1 VLESKNMAFLKN
13 RAIWMLLLAAVLG
26 GASCRIFK
34 PGTMAYP
41 TGLSFPVVEDA
52 SISFKGRI
60 ISPVRERGGAYF
72 YSTENGFVR
81 CVDGLKR
88 NVIWTFKAD
97 NGLRTAPF
105 PGKENIYVHD
115 EADILYCLDSQGK
128 ISWTKAVGERVLT
141 PIVED
146 SGRIY
151 FGTDRGILWSLDL
164 KGEGPR
170 RFKAGAAINGGPLVL
185 GSRIIF
191 GSDDGKLSLID
202 PQGKALG
209 VFQAPG
215 RIIGPIASDG
225 KIVFFST
232 ETRDFFGLSL
242 NGLRP
247 KWKVRLGG
255 RVLIDPVLRGGRLF
269 LLSTNSVVYCLK
281 KTSGDV
287 LWWQNIPSRTA
298 YELAVIEDKVVI
310 STLSSHLLAFD
321 VETGRKTG
329 EYKTEQDLKTNAL
342 WIDPFLII
350 AQYDFQTDGGRFVY
364 LRKDVQALLSAQ
376 KASPQSVGDEI
387 PFAASAIGFF
397 KPNYE
402 FYLKTGEKREVA
414 QKASETNTWTWYAE
428 AEGSYSVGVNVTD
441 EKQSREIEVPFV
453 IEKRS
458 EKIVE
463 SPLMKGNTA
472 MTREQALELVNKHLK
487 NGNLIKHCLAV
498 EACMKA
504 VALRLGQDPEPWG
517 LAGLLHDLDYE
528 VTKKSPELHTSETV
542 KILNGLGMDPLI
554 VHAVQAHAGK
564 VPCANPMDWAI
575 FSIDPLTGLIIA
587 ATLMHPTKTLKAI
600 DLEFV
605 KRRYK
610 EKSFA
615 KGVRRDEIEQCVNLG
630 LSLDEF
636 ITICIQAMQGIDQDL
651 GLA

>member
-1 VLESKNMAFLKN
+1 MLKSTNMAFLKN
-13 RAIWMLLLAAVLG
+13 RAIWMLLPAVVLG
-26 GASCRIFK
+26 GVSCRIFK

-115 EADILYCLDSQGK
+115 EADILYCLDIQGK
-128 ISWTKAVGERVLT
+128 ISWKKAVGERVLT

-242 NGLRP
+242 NRLRP

-281 KTSGDV
+281 KTSGDI

-298 YELAVIEDKVVI
+298 YELAGIEDKVVI

-350 AQYDFQTDGGRFVY
+350 AHYDFQTDGGRFVY

-376 KASPQSVGDEI
+376 KTSPQSVGDEI
-387 PFAASAIGFF
+387 PFTASAIGFF

-414 QKASETNTWTWYAE
+414 QKASDTNTWTWYAE
-428 AEGSYSVGVNVTD
+428 AEGTYSVGVNVTD
-441 EKQSREIEVPFV
+441 EKQSREIEIPFV
-453 IEKRS
+453 IEKRP
-458 EKIVE
+458 EKIAE
-463 SPLMKGNTA
+463 SPLMKGNAA
-472 MTREQALELVNKHLK
+472 MTREDALVLVNKQLK

-504 VALRLGQDPEPWG
+504 VALRVGQDPEPWG

-528 VTKKSPELHTSETV
+528 VTEKSPELHTSETV

-564 VPCANPMDWAI
+564 VPCANSMDWAI

-587 ATLMHPTKTLKAI
+587 ATLMHPTKKLRAI

-615 KGVRRDEIEQCVNLG
+615 KGARRDEIEQCVNLG

-651 GLA
+651 GLT